1 MREAMKA
8 LHVIASGVSAQLVG
22 DWFADMTNN
31 TQLLG
36 NRMMAARVILA
47 DCSPTGSDWLVELTA
62 TGGGSHQ
69 VLARSGSDAKLAG
82 LKTPEPQSYETAAQQ
97 IGRGELT
104 PMVPAVMTKA
114 ISATSLNASWLVA
127 EGKPRGLQLDGE
139 FPLNLSRF
147 TGAEL
152 TVTYWPDKTNQD
164 DRLQMTTE
172 LDS

>member
-1 MREAMKA
+1 
-8 LHVIASGVSAQLVG
+8 
-22 DWFADMTNN
+22 
-31 TQLLG
+31 
-36 NRMMAARVILA
+36 
-47 DCSPTGSDWLVELTA
+47 VELTA

-82 LKTPEPQSYETAAQQ
+82 LKAPEPQSYETAAQQ

-127 EGKPRGLQLDGE
+127 EGKPQGLQLDGE

-164 DRLQMTTE
+164 DRLQMTTQ